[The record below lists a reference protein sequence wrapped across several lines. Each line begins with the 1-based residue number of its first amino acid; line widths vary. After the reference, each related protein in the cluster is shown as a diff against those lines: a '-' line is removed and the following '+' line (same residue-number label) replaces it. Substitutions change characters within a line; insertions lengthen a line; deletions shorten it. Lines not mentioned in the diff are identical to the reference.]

1 MWLVLALEGGRGWE
15 KSVSEIRRLSK
26 TPARKKTTE
35 PRLAHRPRPK
45 YLARA
50 FTNSR
55 ELVSSLM
62 GRCCITLIKV
72 VKKTTNP
79 NAKGTCKKHPCSSG
93 KLKFYG

>member
-35 PRLAHRPRPK
+35 PRLAHRPRPSGT
-45 YLARA
+45 LQEL
-50 FTNSR
+50 SR
-55 ELVSSLM
+55 IHVSSLM

-79 NAKGTCKKHPCSSG
+79 NAKGTCT
-93 KLKFYG
+93 